1 MDTADFCSLAGLR
14 RDPAVWKLI
23 MFRKRHWGRER
34 KHHCGSHTFYMYAK
48 SSFILLERFQK
59 PLLPY
64 FTTQICCTSHLITS
78 LPMSTCHFFNTILFC
93 IISTVHDL
101 PGGLYRNLHT
111 SFTVSETRN
120 IVTRILFSSWL
131 ENLFSQ
137 CNLPVFHLQWQLLK
151 YISWLTTK
159 GITCVNNNNENKAF
173 MCDKNA
179 CKRHKEQA
187 VVYHLL
193 L

>member
-1 MDTADFCSLAGLR
+1 MIFLVGYIGIC
-14 RDPAVWKLI
+14 
-23 MFRKRHWGRER
+23 
-34 KHHCGSHTFYMYAK
+34 
-48 SSFILLERFQK
+48 ILV
-59 PLLPY
+59 LL
-64 FTTQICCTSHLITS
+64 
-78 LPMSTCHFFNTILFC
+78 
-93 IISTVHDL
+93 
-101 PGGLYRNLHT
+101 
-111 SFTVSETRN
+111 VSETRN

-187 VVYHLL
+187 VVYHTFYCKVLYCLHVLL
-193 L
+193 GCIQVTSFDCQTKWAEDVMCNKAGLHWMSYQLDRWMHYAQGRNLKEKRH